1 MKKKITKNVNLKENK
16 IKKKDSEALFIPA
29 GVLLGMGFGFLYNDL
44 VAGLFIGLGIGFL
57 VFAIIS
63 TFKYKKG

>member
-1 MKKKITKNVNLKENK
+1 
-16 IKKKDSEALFIPA
+16 
-29 GVLLGMGFGFLYNDL
+29 MGFGFLYNDL